1 MTRKYNFIV
10 TELLYNSDDKG
21 YLDAFV
27 QELINRKVELE
38 VIYLSHQSLHFSQND
53 EINKLL
59 KRALKVRQDKFQ
71 YIKKHDFDKAANLR
85 IEEKEIFEIFE
96 KYGYSLYYFNGMFV
110 LYNVSISKRD
120 NKITLRI
127 YTESKE
133 CVDFIERIKTIVVKD

>member
-10 TELLYNSDDKG
+10 TELLYNSDDKD

-27 QELINRKVELE
+27 QELINRRVELE

-96 KYGYSLYYFNGMFV
+96 KYGYSLSYFNGMFV

-120 NKITLRI
+120 NKITLRV

-133 CVDFIERIKTIVVKD
+133 CIDFIESIKTIVVKD